1 MLRPVPPHGHGERRL
16 QLPPAKALRE
26 QVAQAVEAVAKT
38 EEDAVDAGTLARDR
52 IQARVWRPV
61 TRKAEL
67 DGLRIHDLR
76 HTAAALWIG
85 WEPSGAKLGV
95 LRDHG
100 HAGSWTTDRMFPSGS
115 LNQAPRV
122 PPSSAMPLTV
132 FTPGRS

>member
-85 WEPSGAKLGV
+85 
-95 LRDHG
+95 
-100 HAGSWTTDRMFPSGS
+100 
-115 LNQAPRV
+115 
-122 PPSSAMPLTV
+122 
-132 FTPGRS
+132 